1 MQQSKDNDNFKQE
14 CQRIR
19 LMIIVAFHQLGL
31 IIKTTKTTSDESLK
45 EQLTEWTSYMNDLI
59 KHTISML
66 EPGPKLV
73 TKGPVYDKIMKYQGL
88 TEKEMQEA
96 INNL

>member
-1 MQQSKDNDNFKQE
+1 
-14 CQRIR
+14 
-19 LMIIVAFHQLGL
+19 
-31 IIKTTKTTSDESLK
+31 
-45 EQLTEWTSYMNDLI
+45 MNDLI